1 MCHSQMR
8 IIHHLTRSARTAAGQ
23 TLRRLVKDLSAVRDE
38 AAVIDL
44 AASSRTLVAGLR
56 SPHPERTMIRNGQWG
71 FTHDRLRTAWLLM
84 RLVTRRQTFSTL
96 ERLDA

>member
-1 MCHSQMR
+1 
-8 IIHHLTRSARTAAGQ
+8 
-23 TLRRLVKDLSAVRDE
+23 
-38 AAVIDL
+38 
-44 AASSRTLVAGLR
+44 
-56 SPHPERTMIRNGQWG
+56 MIRNGQWG